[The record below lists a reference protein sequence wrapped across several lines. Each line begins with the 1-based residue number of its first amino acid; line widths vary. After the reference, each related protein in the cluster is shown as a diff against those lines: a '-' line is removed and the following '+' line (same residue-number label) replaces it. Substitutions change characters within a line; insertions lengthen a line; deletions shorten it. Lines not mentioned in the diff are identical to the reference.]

1 MKKHR
6 AFVLFLIGPIVLLG
20 IICGIVFCAFS
31 MDYPKPNQRIIT
43 TNETG
48 IKTST
53 KDEDNLEQDYLLLK
67 KSLQKSRVWYMMSV
81 FWTAVQYLSVIYP
94 FTLSAAILYI
104 EHFSNT
110 PKAQTIPDSDV
121 QNKKEAVDPSAV
133 QSKTE
138 IKNQFIMIFS
148 VLSMTMVIAVQAIN
162 PMAHARGYRQA
173 YMCIDNAI
181 NKYQAQSIK
190 DDQLLID
197 ALNESELAINKAF
210 ENN

>member
-1 MKKHR
+1 MKKHG

-20 IICGIVFCAFS
+20 IICGIVFCTFS

-43 TNETG
+43 ANETG

-53 KDEDNLEQDYLLLK
+53 EGENNLDQDCFLLK
-67 KSLQKSRVWYMMSV
+67 KSLQKSRVWFMMSV
-81 FWTAVQYLSVIYP
+81 FWTGVQYLSVIYP

-104 EHFSNT
+104 EHFPST

-121 QNKKEAVDPSAV
+121 QNKA
-133 QSKTE
+133 E

-162 PMAHARGYRQA
+162 PMVHARGYRQA
-173 YMCIDNAI
+173 YVCIDNAI
-181 NKYQAQSIK
+181 NRYQAQSAK

-197 ALNESELAINKAF
+197 ALNESEAAINKAF